1 MSEHTPKST
10 TVLVL
15 PDRAKVESAV
25 SYLRELR
32 ESLTHLQ
39 LTTKRIQTELNT
51 HSKRVNNLLSVL
63 EAK

>member
-15 PDRAKVESAV
+15 PDRVKVESAV

-32 ESLTHLQ
+32 ESLSHMQ
-39 LTTKRIQTELNT
+39 LTTKRIQSELNT